1 MMINVQKV
9 VESFFRLSDLGSD
22 FKGKDVIK
30 KIKKITQKCL
40 EDIWRSLLILM
51 NISYN
56 SFVLLYFIFFHIYDI
71 INSNW

>member
-30 KIKKITQKCL
+30 KKNHPKMSGRHLKKFTYSD
-40 EDIWRSLLILM
+40 E
-51 NISYN
+51 
-56 SFVLLYFIFFHIYDI
+56 YFL
-71 INSNW
+71 